1 MVRVLPRLLGAQ
13 VAPEAVPLDAQPVPR
28 VLELAASKV
37 SDLTAFDHVGTD
49 LTLTLILT
57 LTRHRPQAVGGLDRS
72 GAC

>member
-1 MVRVLPRLLGAQ
+1 MAKVQSGQLSTPRKRPCHWMPSHSTAS
-13 VAPEAVPLDAQPVPR
+13 VP
-28 VLELAASKV
+28 ELATSKV

-49 LTLTLILT
+49 LTLTLTLT